1 MRDYPKRQ
9 NTLTWSTT
17 RITVLEYCNKKY
29 FFNYYPHSLK
39 EVDEKVWLDALLL
52 KNLKSIDM
60 WTGEK
65 THHLLSDY
73 LKLLKKGEITD
84 ERVQQ
89 LKQEIAA
96 EMWEEFELSKA
107 RDYSAG
113 YDRDQKFG
121 LSEHFYGEDIDDK
134 LELAIKKVR
143 GNLDAFIASD
153 RHQKVQYYFQN
164 AKLVFVESPRTK
176 DFESMKLNLGSI
188 PELKNIN
195 VMASPDFGVI
205 FDDKKYLIIDWKSW
219 QEKIDLDGAS
229 DQLKIY
235 ALKMILKGRKDIDDL
250 DIEWFEVYLPSMNQI
265 GGKITKVDIDAIIAK
280 LKEDVEYQKQFL
292 IDGDEYKNE
301 PLPHTSFPRTKS
313 EKKCASCTFRKV
325 CEELKEKE

>member
-1 MRDYPKRQ
+1 MRDYIPRQ

-29 FFNYYPHSLK
+29 FFNYYPHALK
-39 EVDEKVWLDALLL
+39 ELDEKIWLDTLLL

-60 WTGEK
+60 RMGEK

-73 LKLLKKGEITD
+73 LKLLKRGEITD
-84 ERVQQ
+84 EKIQE
-89 LKQEIAA
+89 LKQSIAA
-96 EMWEEFELSKA
+96 EMGEEYEISKK
-107 RDYSAG
+107 RDYSLG

-134 LELAIKKVR
+134 LEYAIKKVR
-143 GNLDAFIASD
+143 GNLDAFIESE
-153 RHQKVQYYFQN
+153 RNEKVQHYFKT
-164 AKLVFVESPRTK
+164 AKMVFVESPRIK
-176 DFESMKLNLGSI
+176 DFESMKLKLGSI

-205 FDDKKYLIIDWKSW
+205 FDEKKYLIIDRKSG
-219 QEKIDLDGAS
+219 QEKNDSDGAS

-235 ALKMILKGRKDIDDL
+235 ALKMLLKGHKEIDDL
-250 DIEWFEVYLPSMNQI
+250 DIEGYEVYLPSMNQI
-265 GGKITKVDIDAIIAK
+265 WGKITKVDIDAIIEK
-280 LKEDVEYQKQFL
+280 LKEDVEYQKQF
-292 IDGDEYKNE
+292 IVDGDEYKNE

-313 EKKCASCTFRKV
+313 GKKCASCTFRHV
-325 CEELKEKE
+325 CEELKATE

>member
-84 ERVQQ
+84 EKVQE

-96 EMWEEFELSKA
+96 EM
-107 RDYSAG
+107 
-113 YDRDQKFG
+113 
-121 LSEHFYGEDIDDK
+121 
-134 LELAIKKVR
+134 
-143 GNLDAFIASD
+143 
-153 RHQKVQYYFQN
+153 
-164 AKLVFVESPRTK
+164 
-176 DFESMKLNLGSI
+176 
-188 PELKNIN
+188 
-195 VMASPDFGVI
+195 
-205 FDDKKYLIIDWKSW
+205 
-219 QEKIDLDGAS
+219 
-229 DQLKIY
+229 
-235 ALKMILKGRKDIDDL
+235 
-250 DIEWFEVYLPSMNQI
+250 
-265 GGKITKVDIDAIIAK
+265 
-280 LKEDVEYQKQFL
+280 
-292 IDGDEYKNE
+292 
-301 PLPHTSFPRTKS
+301 
-313 EKKCASCTFRKV
+313 
-325 CEELKEKE
+325 

>member
-1 MRDYPKRQ
+1 MREWHQRQ

-29 FFNYYPHSLK
+29 FFNYYPHALK
-39 EVDEKVWLDALLL
+39 ELDEKLRLDALLL

-60 WTGEK
+60 RTGEK

-73 LKLLKKGEITD
+73 LKLLKRGEITD
-84 ERVQQ
+84 EKIQE
-89 LKQEIAA
+89 LKQSIAA
-96 EMWEEFELSKA
+96 EMGDEFEISKK

-143 GNLDAFIASD
+143 GNLDAFIESD
-153 RHQKVQYYFQN
+153 RNEKVQHYFKN
-164 AKLVFVESPRTK
+164 AKLVFVESPRQK
-176 DFESMKLNLGSI
+176 DFESMKLHLGSI

-205 FDDKKYLIIDWKSW
+205 RDDKKYLIIDRKS
-219 QEKIDLDGAS
+219 
-229 DQLKIY
+229 
-235 ALKMILKGRKDIDDL
+235 
-250 DIEWFEVYLPSMNQI
+250 
-265 GGKITKVDIDAIIAK
+265 
-280 LKEDVEYQKQFL
+280 
-292 IDGDEYKNE
+292 
-301 PLPHTSFPRTKS
+301 
-313 EKKCASCTFRKV
+313 
-325 CEELKEKE
+325 